1 MFTVTQ
7 RIARHDEL
15 NDVGVI
21 YCFFFNKFNGQR
33 VQRKQYF
40 LIHNDNYI
48 PKKIIIISFD

>member
-21 YCFFFNKFNGQR
+21 YCFF
-33 VQRKQYF
+33 
-40 LIHNDNYI
+40 LINLTVNEYNENNT
-48 PKKIIIISFD
+48 F